1 MLPPMSAPTIVD
13 VITRT
18 KNRPLLLRRC
28 LESLLSQNYVHWHWV
43 VVNNGDAE
51 PVGSLLREYAGA
63 LAGRVTLIAFSDPG
77 LLGKLTNVG
86 IAASGNPLITLLD
99 DDDTWHSRF
108 LESTV
113 PRLTTE
119 RLHDSVRGV
128 CTLSNCIHEKVDGEG
143 RISVIKE
150 YPFNPHLRNIHLASL
165 AAVNQ
170 FPPNAFVYER
180 RALVEVGGYNENLP
194 VLDDWDF
201 NLRFNFKFNIDV
213 VYESLSNYHMRPET
227 EVGEM
232 ANTVTAKE
240 NLHRF
245 YEGVILNQHLR
256 ADLAAGRMGLGALL
270 AMANTRR
277 VVESLLHTQRKKLEH
292 MSDKIG
298 KINARTQTI
307 KSKLP

>member
-1 MLPPMSAPTIVD
+1 MSVPTIVD

-43 VVNNGDAE
+43 VVNNGEAG
-51 PVGSLLREYAGA
+51 PVESLLRENAEA
-63 LAGRVTLIAFSDPG
+63 LAGRVTLIAFLDRG

-86 IAASGNPLITLLD
+86 IAGSGNPLITLLD
-99 DDDTWHSRF
+99 DDDTWHPRF
-108 LESTV
+108 LEATV
-113 PRLTTE
+113 PRLTSD

-128 CTLSNCIHEKVDGEG
+128 CTLSNCIHEKVDADG

-180 RALVEVGGYNENLP
+180 RALGEVGGYNEDLP

-213 VYESLSNYHMRPET
+213 VYDGLSNYHLRPDT
-227 EVGEM
+227 KVGEM

-256 ADLAAGRMGLGALL
+256 ADLAQGRMGLGTLL
-270 AMANTRR
+270 AIANTRR
-277 VVESLLHTQRKKLEH
+277 VAESLLHTQRKKLEH

-298 KINARTQTI
+298 KINARTQMI

>member
-1 MLPPMSAPTIVD
+1 MPAPSIVD

-18 KNRPLLLRRC
+18 KNRPRLLLRC
-28 LESLLSQNYVHWHWV
+28 LESLLAQSYSHWHWV
-43 VVNNGDAE
+43 VVNNGGTE
-51 PVGSLLREYAGA
+51 PVESLLREYASA
-63 LAGRVTLIAFSDPG
+63 LAGRITLIPFGEAG

-86 IAASGNPLITLLD
+86 IAGSANSLITLLD
-99 DDDTWHSRF
+99 DDDTWQPRF
-108 LESTV
+108 LEATV
-113 PRLTTE
+113 PRLTTD

-128 CTLSNCIHEKVDGEG
+128 CTLSNCILEKVDAEG
-143 RISVIKE
+143 RISVIRE
-150 YPFNPHLRNIHLASL
+150 YPFNPYLRNIHLASL

-180 RALVEVGGYNENLP
+180 RALMEVGGYNEDLP

-201 NLRFNFKFNIDV
+201 NLRFNLKFNIDV
-213 VYESLSNYHMRPET
+213 VYEYLSNYHLRPET
-227 EVGEM
+227 EAGDM

-245 YEGVILNQHLR
+245 YEGVIMNQHLR
-256 ADLAAGRMGLGALL
+256 ADLAQGRTGLGALL
-270 AMANTRR
+270 AQANTRR

-298 KINARTQTI
+298 KINARTQFI
-307 KSKLP
+307 KNQLP

>member
-1 MLPPMSAPTIVD
+1 MMSMMLAPTIVD

-18 KNRPLLLRRC
+18 KNRPRLLRRC

-43 VVNNGDAE
+43 VVNNGEAE
-51 PVGSLLREYAGA
+51 PVASLLREYAESLG
-63 LAGRVTLIAFSDPG
+63 GRVTLIEFLDPG

-86 IAASGNPLITLLD
+86 IAGSGNPLITLLD
-99 DDDTWHSRF
+99 DDDTWHPRF
-108 LESTV
+108 LEAMV
-113 PRLTTE
+113 PRLTSD

-128 CTLSNCIHEKVDGEG
+128 CSLSTCIHEKVDAEG
-143 RISVIKE
+143 LISIIKE

-180 RALVEVGGYNENLP
+180 RALGEIGGYNEDLP

-201 NLRFNFKFNIDV
+201 NLRFNLKFNIDV
-213 VYESLSNYHMRPET
+213 VYEYLSNYHMRPET

-245 YEGVILNQHLR
+245 YESVILNQHLR
-256 ADLAAGRMGLGALL
+256 DDLAAGQMGLGALL

-292 MSDKIG
+292 MSEKIG
-298 KINARTQTI
+298 KINARTQMI